1 MMEFTAE
8 MIAGFLGGDIV
19 GDKTVKVHTVS
30 SIEEGKAGS
39 MAYLVNPKYEPFL
52 YTTEA
57 SIVLV
62 DRSFTPQRE
71 VKPTLVKVDDAG
83 AAVLRLLEMYNA
95 ARPQKKGV
103 SERASISPEAS
114 LGEGCYVG
122 DFAVIEA
129 GARIGD
135 GCRIYPQV
143 YVGDGVEIG
152 EGTTLYPGVKIYE
165 GCRIG
170 SRCIL
175 HAGAVIG
182 ADGFGFAPNAEGGF
196 DKIPQLG
203 NVIIEDD
210 VEIGANTCIDRAKTD
225 STIIRRGVKLD
236 NLIQVGHN
244 VQIGEHTVSHR
255 GFVEDR
261 PQLLPRGAGRHRGPR
276 HHRRPREDRL
286 AERRRQERAR
296 RRSPHGHAGAA
307 GHQVP
312 PRERRLPQP
321 PRVAAAALRAGKGGQ
336 PTDRKISMKRTLAF
350 AASLLLLGACSSDGY
365 TIRGKIA
372 GLDNPYVYLLRY
384 TGEVEVIDSAKV
396 TKGDFVF
403 KGKAEQ
409 PEVVYLSTDKQQ
421 PFVHFFLENGRISVD
436 GALSAPADIA
446 VLGTPSN
453 DIQRAFDEKIAALE
467 EEFAKA
473 GNDVQRDSLRKEYS
487 KLMSD
492 AVEMNRDNIYG
503 VTTFLNNAYA
513 FLSPEEVMGQIALFP
528 AEWQQRRELTE
539 LREATERKLR
549 VSAGHPYIDIAA
561 KNADGGEVSLKSVV
575 ENRRNKYVLLDF
587 WASWCGPCMAEIPFL
602 KADYEKYG
610 KKGFEIYA
618 VSFDSQRDRWID
630 AVRQQGMKWIQ
641 VSDLSGFQTPAA
653 EAYAV
658 QSIPS
663 NFLIRCS
670 DGQIVAT
677 QLRGEALGE
686 KLGELLGD

>member
-1 MMEFTAE
+1 
-8 MIAGFLGGDIV
+8 
-19 GDKTVKVHTVS
+19 
-30 SIEEGKAGS
+30 
-39 MAYLVNPKYEPFL
+39 
-52 YTTEA
+52 
-57 SIVLV
+57 
-62 DRSFTPQRE
+62 
-71 VKPTLVKVDDAG
+71 
-83 AAVLRLLEMYNA
+83 
-95 ARPQKKGV
+95 
-103 SERASISPEAS
+103 
-114 LGEGCYVG
+114 
-122 DFAVIEA
+122 
-129 GARIGD
+129 
-135 GCRIYPQV
+135 
-143 YVGDGVEIG
+143 
-152 EGTTLYPGVKIYE
+152 
-165 GCRIG
+165 
-170 SRCIL
+170 
-175 HAGAVIG
+175 
-182 ADGFGFAPNAEGGF
+182 
-196 DKIPQLG
+196 
-203 NVIIEDD
+203 
-210 VEIGANTCIDRAKTD
+210 
-225 STIIRRGVKLD
+225 
-236 NLIQVGHN
+236 
-244 VQIGEHTVSHR
+244 
-255 GFVEDR
+255 
-261 PQLLPRGAGRHRGPR
+261 
-276 HHRRPREDRL
+276 
-286 AERRRQERAR
+286 
-296 RRSPHGHAGAA
+296 
-307 GHQVP
+307 
-312 PRERRLPQP
+312 
-321 PRVAAAALRAGKGGQ
+321 
-336 PTDRKISMKRTLAF
+336 MKRTLAF

-528 AEWQQRRELTE
+528 AEWQQRTELTD
-539 LREATERKLR
+539 LRKVMEQRLR
-549 VSAGHPYIDIAA
+549 TTVGQPYVDISAP
-561 KNADGGEVSLKSVV
+561 NADGEAVSLKSVI
-575 ENRRNKYVLLDF
+575 ENPANKYVLVDF
-587 WASWCGPCMAEIPFL
+587 WASWCGPCLREIPYL
-602 KADYEKYG
+602 QADYEKYR

-618 VSFDSQRDRWID
+618 VSLDDERDAWVKTIAD
-630 AVRQQGMKWIQ
+630 KQMKWIQ
-641 VSDLSGFQTPAA
+641 VCDFKAFDSPASLD
-653 EAYAV
+653 YAV
-658 QSIPS
+658 ESIPS

>member
-1 MMEFTAE
+1 
-8 MIAGFLGGDIV
+8 
-19 GDKTVKVHTVS
+19 
-30 SIEEGKAGS
+30 
-39 MAYLVNPKYEPFL
+39 
-52 YTTEA
+52 
-57 SIVLV
+57 
-62 DRSFTPQRE
+62 
-71 VKPTLVKVDDAG
+71 
-83 AAVLRLLEMYNA
+83 
-95 ARPQKKGV
+95 
-103 SERASISPEAS
+103 
-114 LGEGCYVG
+114 
-122 DFAVIEA
+122 
-129 GARIGD
+129 
-135 GCRIYPQV
+135 
-143 YVGDGVEIG
+143 
-152 EGTTLYPGVKIYE
+152 
-165 GCRIG
+165 
-170 SRCIL
+170 
-175 HAGAVIG
+175 
-182 ADGFGFAPNAEGGF
+182 
-196 DKIPQLG
+196 
-203 NVIIEDD
+203 
-210 VEIGANTCIDRAKTD
+210 
-225 STIIRRGVKLD
+225 
-236 NLIQVGHN
+236 
-244 VQIGEHTVSHR
+244 
-255 GFVEDR
+255 
-261 PQLLPRGAGRHRGPR
+261 
-276 HHRRPREDRL
+276 
-286 AERRRQERAR
+286 
-296 RRSPHGHAGAA
+296 
-307 GHQVP
+307 
-312 PRERRLPQP
+312 
-321 PRVAAAALRAGKGGQ
+321 
-336 PTDRKISMKRTLAF
+336 MKRTLAF

-409 PEVVYLSTDKQQ
+409 PEVVYLSTDKQ
-421 PFVHFFLENGRISVD
+421 
-436 GALSAPADIA
+436 
-446 VLGTPSN
+446 LGTPSN

-513 FLSPEEVMGQIALFP
+513 FLSPEEVMEQIALFP

>member
-1 MMEFTAE
+1 
-8 MIAGFLGGDIV
+8 
-19 GDKTVKVHTVS
+19 
-30 SIEEGKAGS
+30 
-39 MAYLVNPKYEPFL
+39 
-52 YTTEA
+52 
-57 SIVLV
+57 
-62 DRSFTPQRE
+62 
-71 VKPTLVKVDDAG
+71 
-83 AAVLRLLEMYNA
+83 
-95 ARPQKKGV
+95 
-103 SERASISPEAS
+103 
-114 LGEGCYVG
+114 
-122 DFAVIEA
+122 
-129 GARIGD
+129 
-135 GCRIYPQV
+135 
-143 YVGDGVEIG
+143 
-152 EGTTLYPGVKIYE
+152 
-165 GCRIG
+165 
-170 SRCIL
+170 
-175 HAGAVIG
+175 
-182 ADGFGFAPNAEGGF
+182 
-196 DKIPQLG
+196 
-203 NVIIEDD
+203 
-210 VEIGANTCIDRAKTD
+210 
-225 STIIRRGVKLD
+225 
-236 NLIQVGHN
+236 
-244 VQIGEHTVSHR
+244 
-255 GFVEDR
+255 
-261 PQLLPRGAGRHRGPR
+261 
-276 HHRRPREDRL
+276 
-286 AERRRQERAR
+286 
-296 RRSPHGHAGAA
+296 
-307 GHQVP
+307 
-312 PRERRLPQP
+312 
-321 PRVAAAALRAGKGGQ
+321 
-336 PTDRKISMKRTLAF
+336 MKRTLAF

-513 FLSPEEVMGQIALFP
+513 FLSPEEVMEQIALFP

-549 VSAGHPYIDIAA
+549 VSAGHPYIDI
-561 KNADGGEVSLKSVV
+561 
-575 ENRRNKYVLLDF
+575 
-587 WASWCGPCMAEIPFL
+587 ASWCGPCMAEIPFL